1 MDRHQIIE
9 KAYKQVVKEKN
20 NNPQLFNLANNTL
33 NNFEQC
39 ILKWYPG
46 NSLKFVEDNLL
57 GEGANAVSGAGMAVI
72 AQSNLL
78 SFIHKKEIEDKII
91 ELILLRQQTTLSKYE
106 IVNEINKIGLIEAL
120 ENTCFQNGPRP
131 LLYVNRLLIMMF
143 PDIFTTIAAPQAL
156 NKAAKKLDIRA
167 ITFAKKQS
175 QIRDIIDDYLI
186 EIGQKGKESRFF
198 EGTIGWWIV

>member
-1 MDRHQIIE
+1 MDHQQIIE
-9 KAYKQVVKEKN
+9 KAYINVVKEKN
-20 NNPQLFNLANNTL
+20 NNPQLFSLANKTL
-33 NNFEQC
+33 DDFEQS
-39 ILKWYPG
+39 ILNWNPG

-57 GEGANAVSGAGMAVI
+57 GEGVNSVSGAGMA
-72 AQSNLL
+72 AHTQPNLL
-78 SFIHKKEIEDKII
+78 SFIQRKSTQQKIEQ
-91 ELILLRQQTTLSKYE
+91 LILLRQETSLSKYE

-120 ENTCFQNGPRP
+120 EKTSFQKGSRP
-131 LLYVNRLLIMMF
+131 LLYVNRLLIIMF

-156 NKAAKKLDIRA
+156 NKTAKILDIKA

-198 EGTIGWWIV
+198 ESTIGWWIV

>member
-1 MDRHQIIE
+1 MNHQQIIE
-9 KAYKQVVKEKN
+9 KAYKVVVKEKN
-20 NNPQLFNLANNTL
+20 NNPQLFNLANKTL
-33 NNFEQC
+33 DDFEQS
-39 ILKWYPG
+39 LLNWNPG
-46 NSLKFVEDNLL
+46 NSLKFVEDILL
-57 GEGANAVSGAGMAVI
+57 VEGANAVSGAGKATYT
-72 AQSNLL
+72 QPNLL
-78 SFIHKKEIEDKII
+78 PFIQRKSIQQKIEQ
-91 ELILLRQQTTLSKYE
+91 LILLRQQTSLSKYE

-120 ENTCFQNGPRP
+120 EKTHFQKGSRP

-156 NKAAKKLDIRA
+156 KKTTKTLDIRA

-198 EGTIGWWIV
+198 ESTIGWWII